1 MLKKLMITT
10 ALSGLLLSPALAQSP
25 TPPAA
30 QSMPQM
36 SSSSGTADV
45 IRSQSTNQLLAS
57 KFRGS
62 AVLGADDQKI
72 GGVTDVVF
80 DASSGKVDAYVIGV
94 GGFLGIGQKDVALAP
109 SAFQLIKDP
118 DTDSIKL
125 KTSMTKD
132 QLDKAATFEPRAS
145 VASTTGSGSRMSGS
159 RSPAGGMGSRSPSSI
174 DR

>member
-30 QSMPQM
+30 QSMPQI

-45 IRSQSTNQLLAS
+45 IRSQSANQLLAS

-72 GGVTDVVF
+72 GGVTDVLF
-80 DASSGKVDAYVIGV
+80 DASGKVDAYVVGV

-118 DTDSIKL
+118 DTDTIKL

-132 QLDKAATFEPRAS
+132 QLDKAATFEPRTP
-145 VASTTGSGSRMSGS
+145 VASTTGSGSGMNGS
-159 RSPAGGMGSRSPSSI
+159 RSPAGGMGSRSPSS
-174 DR
+174 R

>member
-10 ALSGLLLSPALAQSP
+10 VLGGLLLSPALAQSP
-25 TPPAA
+25 TPAT
-30 QSMPQM
+30 QSMPQTS

-45 IRSQSTNQLLAS
+45 IRSQTASQLLAS

-72 GGVTDVVF
+72 GGVTDVLF
-80 DASSGKVDAYVIGV
+80 DPSGKVDAYVVGV

-109 SAFQLIKDP
+109 SSVQLIKDP
-118 DTDSIKL
+118 VDTIKL

-132 QLDKAATFEPRAS
+132 QLNQAATFDPRAP
-145 VASTTGSGSRMSGS
+145 VASTTGSGVGGS
-159 RSPAGGMGSRSPSSI
+159 RSPTGGIGGSRNPSSI